1 QKTSS
6 VAVTQGWG
14 SHDLLAD
21 LGNNA
26 TFTTN
31 SDGQFCEPRRMALLR
46 LKEVGLGNNA
56 IFKFDHVPLVYD
68 INHHQ
73 QFVW

>member
-1 QKTSS
+1 QRPSGRSHGVCKRHKQTEYPGTTCQKASS

-26 TFTTN
+26 LHKKKR
-31 SDGQFCEPRRMALLR
+31 SSEYVHL
-46 LKEVGLGNNA
+46 LGNEYKRLILNV
-56 IFKFDHVPLVYD
+56 I
-68 INHHQ
+68 
-73 QFVW
+73 

>member
-1 QKTSS
+1 HGVCKCHKQVEYPGPTCQKASS

-26 TFTTN
+26 MFH
-31 SDGQFCEPRRMALLR
+31 GKPRHYFGEQDRHPAQI
-46 LKEVGLGNNA
+46 KGCAG
-56 IFKFDHVPLVYD
+56 K
-68 INHHQ
+68 
-73 QFVW
+73 